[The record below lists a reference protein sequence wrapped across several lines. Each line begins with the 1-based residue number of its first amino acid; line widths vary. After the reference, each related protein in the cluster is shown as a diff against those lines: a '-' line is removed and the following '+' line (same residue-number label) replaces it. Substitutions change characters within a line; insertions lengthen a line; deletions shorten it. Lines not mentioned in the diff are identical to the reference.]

1 MAFNV
6 TSLTNYSNPNENV
19 LITKAMFEA
28 KTASRMTPLTGVKS
42 TIEVPTL
49 ADTLFW
55 QDGSTCG
62 FSASGNTSISG
73 RTLTIGKIKVNKEW
87 CIKDLESKYTQLL
100 LKPGSQYDALPGGI
114 DQAFVN
120 TVIGTN
126 GEQMEVAIWQGDT
139 TSGNPNLNKFDGLVK
154 IINAASG
161 TTQANAT
168 AYVSAVATAI
178 TEANIISILQGVYK
192 AIPIAL
198 LNKSDLKVNVGIH
211 IFRLYQIA
219 LTNANL
225 FNYKTVDSALGEM
238 KIHGTD
244 VTIVACPGLNNINA
258 IYALQDAN
266 MFLGMDLENEEE
278 AFKFWY
284 SMDFDLVRFKM
295 EFKYGVQVSQVAEIV
310 KFTI

>member
-1 MAFNV
+1 MPFVVSTLA
-6 TSLTNYSNPNENV
+6 NYTNPNENV

-49 ADTLFW
+49 SDALFW

-87 CIKDLESKYTQLL
+87 CIKDLEAKYTQLL
-100 LKPGSQYDALPGGI
+100 LAPGSNYTALPGGI

-120 TVIGTN
+120 TVTGTN
-126 GEQMEVAIWQGDT
+126 AEQIEIAIWQGDLA
-139 TSGNPNLNKFDGLVK
+139 SGNPNINKFDGLVK

-161 TTQANAT
+161 TVNANTT
-168 AYVSAVATAI
+168 AFVSAVATAI
-178 TEANIISILQGVYK
+178 TEANIISIMQGVYK
-192 AIPIAL
+192 AIPISL
-198 LNKSDLKVNVGIH
+198 LDKTDLRVNVGTH

-225 FNYKTVDSALGEM
+225 FNYTAVDNALGEM
-238 KIHGTD
+238 FIHGTN
-244 VTIVACPGLNNINA
+244 VKVISCPGLNNVNA

-266 MFLGMDLENEEE
+266 MFLGVDLQGEEE
-278 AFKFWY
+278 TFKFWY
-284 SMDFDLVRFKM
+284 SEDFDLVRFKM

>member
-1 MAFNV
+1 MAFV
-6 TSLTNYSNPNENV
+6 VSSLAAYTNPNENV

-49 ADTLFW
+49 SDTLFW

-87 CIKDLESKYTQLL
+87 CIKDLEAKYTQLL

-120 TVIGTN
+120 TVVGTN
-126 GEQMEVAIWQGDT
+126 GEQMETAIWTGDT
-139 TSGNPNLNKFDGLVK
+139 GSGNPNLNKFDGLVK

-161 TTQANAT
+161 TVQANAT

-198 LNKSDLKVNVGIH
+198 LDKADFKVNVGTH

-225 FNYKTVDSALGEM
+225 FNYTSVDNALGEM
-238 KIHGTD
+238 FIHGTNIK
-244 VTIVACPGLNNINA
+244 IVSCPGLNNINA
-258 IYALQDAN
+258 IYGLQDAN
-266 MFLGMDLENEEE
+266 MFMGVDLQGEEE
-278 AFKFWY
+278 SFKFWY
-284 SMDFDLVRFKM
+284 SEDFDLVRFKM
-295 EFKYGVQVSQVAEIV
+295 EYKLGVQVSQVAEIV